1 MNQSNQSQ
9 KMVKLAY
16 DALEDKKGKN
26 IEIID
31 IQGISVIADYFM
43 IADGDSV
50 NQVQAMADNVQEELG
65 KAGFVCNAVEGYQTA
80 NWILLDYGDVI
91 IHVFQKTGTE
101 FETSLTLYG
110 YWYILKPSQNTH
122 WGFRMGGLY
131 GYTV

>member
-65 KAGFVCNAVEGYQTA
+65 KAGFVCNAVEGYQTT
-80 NWILLDYGDVI
+80 NWS
-91 IHVFQKTGTE
+91 E
-101 FETSLTLYG
+101 
-110 YWYILKPSQNTH
+110 
-122 WGFRMGGLY
+122 
-131 GYTV
+131 

>member
-65 KAGFVCNAVEGYQTA
+65 KAGFVCDAVEGYQTA

-91 IHVFQKTGTE
+91 IHVFHKEYRDFYDLERIWRAGK
-101 FETSLTLYG
+101 FLT
-110 YWYILKPSQNTH
+110 KED
-122 WGFRMGGLY
+122 MA
-131 GYTV
+131 